1 MGILRWLEVWQRRRG
16 RRRVLFVCLGN
27 SCRSP
32 MAEAF
37 ARSFGGDILV
47 ARSAGLLP
55 SRRISSLSRRA
66 MAEKN
71 TPIRKRTPRLVSSY
85 DLSAFDLV
93 VNMTGRSLM
102 FAGAGEL
109 LEWQV
114 ADPVGEHLAAH
125 RAARDRIEKLVRNL
139 VLNLRFRDGF
149 APRRDQAHR
158 IPRSY

>member
-1 MGILRWLEVWQRRRG
+1 
-16 RRRVLFVCLGN
+16 
-27 SCRSP
+27 

-47 ARSAGLLP
+47 ARSAGILP
-55 SRRISSLSRRA
+55 SRGISSLSRRA

-71 TPIRKRTPRLVSSY
+71 IPIRKRAPRLVSGY

-93 VNMTGRSLM
+93 VNMTGRSM
-102 FAGAGEL
+102 TFAGAGTL

-114 ADPVGEHLAAH
+114 ADPAGEPLASH

-139 VLNLRFRDGF
+139 VANLRYRDGF
-149 APRRDQAHR
+149 APRRDRAHR
-158 IPRSY
+158 ATHRTRTLLLPFS